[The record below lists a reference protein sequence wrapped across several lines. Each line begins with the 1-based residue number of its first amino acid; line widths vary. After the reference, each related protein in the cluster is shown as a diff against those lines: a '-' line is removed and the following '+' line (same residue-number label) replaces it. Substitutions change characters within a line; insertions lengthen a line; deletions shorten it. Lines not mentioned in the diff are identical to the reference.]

1 MRHCRQAD
9 SKAIAR
15 IVKNLAAV
23 HSSSTTRILL
33 EVPQPNSLN
42 GKHSWY
48 QTGFSYGV
56 WQGALAA
63 YGFEV
68 GAPCILSGSCAPRA
82 FSWGHVRCAHAMP
95 CLRAAEPAEIWQAR
109 RMPALLKMGAQ
120 LRCSGGGDECVH
132 RCPSRCGNPTC
143 S

>member
-1 MRHCRQAD
+1 M
-9 SKAIAR
+9 KG
-15 IVKNLAAV
+15 LAAV

-63 YGFEV
+63 HGFEV
-68 GAPCILSGSCAPRA
+68 CM
-82 FSWGHVRCAHAMP
+82 H
-95 CLRAAEPAEIWQAR
+95 
-109 RMPALLKMGAQ
+109 
-120 LRCSGGGDECVH
+120 
-132 RCPSRCGNPTC
+132 PSRIM
-143 S
+143 